1 MTAQENYDKLRT
13 FLRHFPRDVK
23 SKKDLLK
30 IKDKKLLKDYY
41 KYKIYFKIDGRLKPE
56 NVIRELKRYRKTC
69 LKFKSEEL
77 GFDLSKKDFFD
88 KYDKYK
94 SSRKLVAQ
102 VTDAM
107 LGKDIKL
114 TKLRYDYKSFDISY
128 GKKVVRKV
136 VTFRTQNR
144 NLEFMEN
151 LEDDI
156 YINLRNAEGGY
167 NSAYNKNGLDFIYDY
182 HNQSNDFA
190 QNLAPLIEDSDL
202 YIYRY

>member
-13 FLRHFPRDVK
+13 FLRHFPHDVK

-56 NVIRELKRYRKTC
+56 NVIKELKRYRKTC

-88 KYDKYK
+88 EHDKYK

-114 TKLRYDYKSFDISY
+114 TKLRYDYKTFDISY